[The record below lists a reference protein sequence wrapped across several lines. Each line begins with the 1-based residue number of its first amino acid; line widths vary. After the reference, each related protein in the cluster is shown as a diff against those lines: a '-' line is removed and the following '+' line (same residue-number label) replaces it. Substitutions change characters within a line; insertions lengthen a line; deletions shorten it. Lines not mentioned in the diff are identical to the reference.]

1 MIRKFI
7 VVVLLI
13 LAFTINAFCCGGSC
27 LKCHPDLNL
36 EKPKQHKI
44 IKDCINCHKKGCGKQ
59 EEDLLGDSGSN
70 ACGQDCF
77 QCHTVLPDDNEHK
90 LLSECVKCH
99 KTVNINH
106 D

>member
-1 MIRKFI
+1 MLKKII
-7 VVVLLI
+7 IIIGVLL
-13 LAFTINAFCCGGSC
+13 FSINAFCCGGSC

-44 IKDCINCHKKGCGKQ
+44 IKDCINCHQKGCGKQ

-77 QCHTVLPDDNEHK
+77 QCHTVLPQDNEHK
-90 LLSECVKCH
+90 LLSQCVKCH